1 MTGEGDAVQAS
12 AVVVALDGDA
22 VEQGVAGSTTNL
34 RPMWKASDVVFPGL
48 VMHRTL
54 RAPRPTRR

>member
-22 VEQGVAGSTTNL
+22 VEQGRWVHDEPEADVEGQRRGVPRAGDAPHAARTT
-34 RPMWKASDVVFPGL
+34 PHA
-48 VMHRTL
+48 
-54 RAPRPTRR
+54 